1 MGEKNRFQ
9 QDVEV
14 VSQAL
19 ARRAGREDAMEEG
32 RKLYRKF
39 TETKQEPVRL
49 AVALRGFFLEEGVD
63 EESRETFGNYLKGRI
78 RPAVEQL
85 IEEDAVE
92 KIQQLEE
99 LGWFGQQ
106 HLEGFIKIAR
116 ERKKSAALVWFLHL
130 KQEKYQYED
139 KDFSL

>member
-1 MGEKNRFQ
+1 MSEKNRFQ

-14 VSQAL
+14 VAQAL
-19 ARRAGREDAMEEG
+19 ARRAGRKEDAMEG
-32 RKLYRKF
+32 QKLYQKF

-49 AVALRGFFLEEGVD
+49 AVALRGFFLEQGVS
-63 EESRETFGNYLKGRI
+63 EKQREAFGAYLKGRI

-85 IEEDAVE
+85 IKEEAVE

-99 LGWFGQQ
+99 LGWFGEQ

-116 ERKKSAALVWFLHL
+116 EQKKSAALVWFLHL
-130 KQEKYQYED
+130 KQEKYQYKD